1 MHLGSIPHFQRCPCL
16 SCRSCSNRSRRRRGW
31 FCLFTFAVVNNAYMY
46 FKIVINVVGLLEA
59 VEKSRD
65 NYWQCVLILSTW

>member
-1 MHLGSIPHFQRCPCL
+1 
-16 SCRSCSNRSRRRRGW
+16 
-31 FCLFTFAVVNNAYMY
+31 MY

-65 NYWQCVLILSTW
+65 KYLQCVLILSTW